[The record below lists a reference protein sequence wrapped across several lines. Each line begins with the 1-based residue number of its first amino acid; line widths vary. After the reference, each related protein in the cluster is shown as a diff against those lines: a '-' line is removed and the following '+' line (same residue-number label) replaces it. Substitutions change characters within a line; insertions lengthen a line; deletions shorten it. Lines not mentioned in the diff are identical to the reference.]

1 MAIIRGLADDG
12 SISAIAAQLAA
23 KNNIDLEAGWNRQ
36 SALNHT
42 TQKGLSVGVEASVGT
57 SGVGFSLS
65 ASGQMQRTNMESHQ
79 ATAVDTVLN
88 ATNSVSLTSGG
99 RTTLKGAEVNA
110 PRIDVKAAE
119 LEITSPQNTSDYRS
133 TAMQATAG
141 VKIPLYGTGGSV
153 SASYQNQKTTDH
165 FASTGK
171 VLSGLYAGD
180 QGIGIDVA
188 GKTSLTAGVISST
201 ASREKSHFNT
211 GSLEAHSLGNS
222 FAWKSQ
228 SVGF

>member
-1 MAIIRGLADDG
+1 
-12 SISAIAAQLAA
+12 
-23 KNNIDLEAGWNRQ
+23 
-36 SALNHT
+36 
-42 TQKGLSVGVEASVGT
+42 
-57 SGVGFSLS
+57 
-65 ASGQMQRTNMESHQ
+65 MQRTNMESHQ

-201 ASREKSHFNT
+201 ASREKNHFNT